1 MTTTDRNAMA
11 SPLHWPI
18 GRPRT
23 KPGDWKRNSLWKRAT
38 VATAC
43 LDIENEVRR
52 LGGRDLVV
60 STNLALRLDGY
71 PRSGQSEPADSGVAV
86 YFDLRGKKIALACDR
101 WTTVAQNLRAIAM
114 HIEAIR
120 GQERWGVGTIDQAF
134 AGYQA
139 LPDSSAPAERP
150 WWDVLGFT
158 PLHARDWRLLP
169 VDDRRKLLA
178 AAYRAVAK
186 TVHPDAGGSQE
197 RFVELQKAYETAQ
210 AELGVA

>member
-1 MTTTDRNAMA
+1 MTCTDRNAMA
-11 SPLHWPI
+11 SPLHWPV

-23 KPGDWKRNSLWKRAT
+23 APYARKRNQLWKRAT

-71 PRSGQSEPADSGVAV
+71 PRSGQSEPADPGVAV
-86 YFDLRGKKIALACDR
+86 YFELRGKKIALACDR

-114 HIEAIR
+114 HIEGIR

-139 LPDSSAPAERP
+139 LPDSSSPTERH
-150 WWDVLGFT
+150 WADVLGISV
-158 PLHARDWRLLP
+158 AR
-169 VDDRRKLLA
+169 LA
-178 AAYRAVAK
+178 RMPADAILADLAMAYRNRARIA
-186 TVHPDAGGSQE
+186 HPDAGGSQE
-197 RFVELQKAYETAQ
+197 RFIELQKAYEAAK